1 MFLENHCKSALKL
14 HLKGLKLKK
23 SPWGGPPPTPQPHQ
37 PLKPPPNFSSVPP
50 FGGKE
55 GGEKEVMSN
64 NFTLSSYGLPIFV
77 NL

>member
-1 MFLENHCKSALKL
+1 M
-14 HLKGLKLKK
+14 
-23 SPWGGPPPTPQPHQ
+23 PQPHQ
-37 PLKPPPNFSSVPP
+37 PLKPPPNFSPDPP
-50 FGGKE
+50 LGGKE